1 MKKSKI
7 NAYLENTEAPEYK
20 SSGAS
25 GFDLSVHFTDDE
37 PYLSLGD
44 VDDILN
50 TDLNLIDKI
59 YQKIYEGK
67 WFVIPFEQFAKSLI
81 HAVNIT
87 LFEFEGEQI
96 NLYEWMRRSKI
107 YKVNVLYPYTNGK
120 YPTNLYTELPES
132 DEMQVRTR
140 SGIASKTLIAVKLGT
155 VDNDWRGN
163 TRIICQNPTPYT
175 YIIPEGYRLAQGV
188 IMEKKRAVFNFV
200 DNKDK
205 LSKTDRGESGL
216 GSSGTM

>member
-1 MKKSKI
+1 MKESKI
-7 NAYLENTEAPEYK
+7 NAYLENIDAPEYK

-25 GFDLSVHFTDDE
+25 GFDLSVNFTYDE
-37 PYLSLGD
+37 PYLSLR
-44 VDDILN
+44 DIKNILDTNLN
-50 TDLNLIDKI
+50 IINSI
-59 YQKIYEGK
+59 YQKRYDGK
-67 WFVIPFEQFAKSLI
+67 WFVISFEQFAKSLFY
-81 HAVNIT
+81 ALNNT
-87 LFEFEGEQI
+87 TFEFKGEQI
-96 NLYEWMRRSKI
+96 NLCEWMRRSEI
-107 YKVNVLYPYTNGK
+107 YKVNILYPYSNGK

-163 TRIICQNPTPYT
+163 TQIICQNPTPYT